1 MEEMNAADIPRKRGS
16 GAHKKQGCASGF
28 SDIFMRVVLGQIGIC
43 VILLVVSV
51 FLKFYGGGIYDS
63 LRIQCA
69 NLLTDGDIS
78 QSVMKGFS
86 DAGKKL
92 GEAKQVMLEFLDGL
106 TGKDADT
113 NSSSSQSSSD
123 ASATSSEG
131 LASGASS
138 LMQTGAGGAL
148 PTKSVEKKD
157 RMEAPSY
164 ATFAPYTL
172 SVHPTLPLDGRVTSA
187 YGYREHPINKK
198 YSFHSAVDL
207 AAPEGTVIVAALPGT
222 VVKRDSDDTNGN
234 YLVLRHSDGLET
246 LYAHCSEL
254 LAPAGS
260 VVRQGETIARVGST
274 GVATGPHLHFE
285 IKINGINVDPAP
297 ALWGESG
304 EI

>member
-113 NSSSSQSSSD
+113 NSSASQSSSD
-123 ASATSSEG
+123 TSATLSEG